1 MAAAL
6 QEASRGRLDCATVTT
21 LVDRE
26 EINRAVEEALE
37 QDEGRNFVQS
47 VDLAINLRDVDL
59 ANPEERVDKE
69 ILLPNGR
76 GKDVNVGLFCTE
88 EMATKAGDIAD
99 EVILPEE
106 IEDLGDDDQL
116 AKELA
121 RDMDFFLAEAP
132 LMPEIGR
139 TLGPVL
145 GPRGKMPNPVQPGT
159 DPSETIDN
167 LRRTVRARS
176 RDRRTFHLAAGT
188 ENHDTEELTTNI
200 RRLLREITMDLDR
213 HEHNLDSVFVKT
225 TMGPSVRLI

>member
-1 MAAAL
+1 M
-6 QEASRGRLDCATVTT
+6 TT

-26 EINRAVEEALE
+26 EIHRAVEEALE
-37 QDEGRNFVQS
+37 QDEGRNFIQS

-121 RDMDFFLAEAP
+121 RNMDFFLAEAP

>member
-1 MAAAL
+1 V
-6 QEASRGRLDCATVTT
+6 VTR

-26 EINRAVEEALE
+26 EIREAVEGALE
-37 QDEGRNFVQS
+37 QDEGRGFTQS

-59 ANPEERVDKE
+59 SNPENRVDKE

-88 EMATKAGDIAD
+88 EMATKAGEVAD
-99 EVILPEE
+99 EVVLPEE
-106 IEDLGDDDQL
+106 IEDLGDDDQE
-116 AKELA
+116 AKRLA
-121 RDMDFFLAEAP
+121 REMDFFLAEAP

-167 LRRTVRARS
+167 LRRTVRART

-188 ENHDTEELTTNI
+188 ENHSPDELATNI

-213 HEHNLDSVFVKT
+213 HEHNLDSVYVKT
-225 TMGPSVRLI
+225 TMGPSVQII